1 MNRILRSSLMGLT
14 VFAVSFAATARAAD
28 DKAAKKDTEGWVT
41 GLALGLNLTRGNS
54 KTMLGNASLKSENRK
69 GQNEWTLGAEGNYG
83 ETEVTV
89 DGEKK
94 DETNIQNAKGN
105 VEYRRLFTER
115 TYGYLRAELAYD
127 EIANLKYRLTV
138 GPGAGHY
145 LIKSDRQLLGV
156 EGGVAYIWDKLGDEK
171 DNRAAFRA
179 AQNYNWKVSETARI
193 WETVEYLPTADDWGN
208 YLLNAEVGAEAA
220 MTTKVNLRVV
230 LQDKFNSRPAPDKKE
245 NDLTLIAGIKINI

>member
-1 MNRILRSSLMGLT
+1 
-14 VFAVSFAATARAAD
+14 
-28 DKAAKKDTEGWVT
+28 
-41 GLALGLNLTRGNS
+41 
-54 KTMLGNASLKSENRK
+54 
-69 GQNEWTLGAEGNYG
+69 
-83 ETEVTV
+83 
-89 DGEKK
+89 
-94 DETNIQNAKGN
+94 
-105 VEYRRLFTER
+105 
-115 TYGYLRAELAYD
+115 
-127 EIANLKYRLTV
+127 
-138 GPGAGHY
+138 
-145 LIKSDRQLLGV
+145 LLGV

-171 DNRAAFRA
+171 DKPAAFRA